1 MVAERVPAQK
11 SKAQPKAKRPT
22 EASAPAVF
30 PDILTPEQAAAYL
43 QVSVGAVLA
52 QARGGVLPGQKVGR
66 EWRFSRQR
74 LLQWVQADYVSDE
87 QFDAALAA
95 LVDQRAAEAGPDD
108 FVPWEEVKR
117 DLGL

>member
-1 MVAERVPAQK
+1 MVPERGPAQK
-11 SKAQPKAKRPT
+11 SKPKRP
-22 EASAPAVF
+22 APAPSVS
-30 PDILTPEQAAAYL
+30 PEILTPEQAATYL
-43 QVSVGAVLA
+43 QVSVRLVLA
-52 QARGGVLPGQKVGR
+52 QARAGALPGQRIGR

-74 LLQWVQADYVSDE
+74 LLQWVQEDYVSDE
-87 QFDAALAA
+87 RFDAALAA